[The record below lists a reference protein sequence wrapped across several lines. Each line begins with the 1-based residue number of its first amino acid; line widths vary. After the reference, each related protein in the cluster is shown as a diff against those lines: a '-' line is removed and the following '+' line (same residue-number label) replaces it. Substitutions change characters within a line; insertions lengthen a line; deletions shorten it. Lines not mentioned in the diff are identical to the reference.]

1 MYCGYIH
8 YDLLSSTVAI
18 PVVAV
23 RESPTR
29 GVSCRGQQRIAL
41 GLGERQLSVQ
51 RAHLCLDRCTTGKET
66 RKSFSVGA
74 RRARTCCAWPSE

>member
-23 RESPTR
+23 RERPTR

-51 RAHLCLDRCTTGKET
+51 RAHLCLDRCTTGQVYTQELL
-66 RKSFSVGA
+66 S
-74 RRARTCCAWPSE
+74 RRTQSAYLLRLAL